1 MVDQRVGAWAFIL
14 GVIVAIIA
22 GIVAATV
29 AATSAWVVLLLVILG
44 LIVGFLNI
52 GDKQI
57 TGFLIAAIALMV
69 LGATSGTTVLGE
81 LNILIAGLGTLV
93 NAILVNIAIFVAP
106 AALVVALK
114 EVIKLSKAPGS

>member
-69 LGATSGTTVLGE
+69 LGATSGTTVLSE
-81 LNILIAGLGTLV
+81 LNTLIVGLGTLV

-114 EVIKLSKAPGS
+114 EVINLSKAPGS

>member
-22 GIVAATV
+22 GIVAVSV
-29 AATSAWVVLLLVILG
+29 AATSGWVILLLVILG

-52 GDKQI
+52 EDKQI
-57 TGFLIAAIALMV
+57 TAFLIAAIALMV
-69 LGATSGTTVLGE
+69 LGATSGTTILGE
-81 LNILIAGLGTLV
+81 LNTIIAGLGTLV

-114 EVIKLSKAPGS
+114 EVINLSKTPRA